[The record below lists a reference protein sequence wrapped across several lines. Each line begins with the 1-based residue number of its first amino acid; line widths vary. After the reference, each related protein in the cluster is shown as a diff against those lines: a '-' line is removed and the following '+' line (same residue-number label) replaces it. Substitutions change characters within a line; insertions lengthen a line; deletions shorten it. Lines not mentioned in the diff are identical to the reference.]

1 MPETLEAHLPFLGK
15 GLSKGLSAQFSMVE
29 IGLKVLILYS
39 EITKMLV
46 NRKRGF
52 GV

>member
-1 MPETLEAHLPFLGK
+1 VLAILGK
-15 GLSKGLSAQFSMVE
+15 DSSKGLSAQFSMVE
-29 IGLKVLILYS
+29 ISLRALILYS

-46 NRKRGF
+46 NRKRVF